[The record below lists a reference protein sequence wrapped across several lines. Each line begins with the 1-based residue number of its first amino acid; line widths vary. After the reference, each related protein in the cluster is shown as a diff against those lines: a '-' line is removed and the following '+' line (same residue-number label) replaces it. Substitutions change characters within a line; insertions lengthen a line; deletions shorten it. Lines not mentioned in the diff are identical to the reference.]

1 MKQALIQKITPIIE
15 SFVDDILKSFNDI
28 EKTRQELVQT
38 EGNYR
43 DLIIRRDK
51 ELADIKRQKAE
62 DKETLDRKITEL
74 ELAKQEHV
82 RKAEGCGAFRA
93 EMDAKIISTDD
104 NLFKSKIEL
113 ARVKDVR
120 LQAEKTK
127 EEAEKLKKD
136 YALKLES
143 LKTDFDKNEKDK
155 KEAAAEKVKLAAR
168 ENENYRTE
176 NRQNEKAKELNDQEL
191 KIKVERKEID
201 RLIKRYNL
209 EESLK
214 G

>member
-15 SFVDDILKSFNDI
+15 TFVDDVLKSFNDI

-43 DLIIRRDK
+43 ELIIRRDR

-74 ELAKQEHV
+74 ELAKQDHV
-82 RKAEGCGAFRA
+82 RKAESFG
-93 EMDAKIISTDD
+93 IITDGLAVRKHETDD
-104 NLFKSKIEL
+104 NLDKSRIEL
-113 ARVKDVR
+113 SRAKDVR

-155 KEAAAEKVKLAAR
+155 KESAAEKVKLAAR

-176 NRQNEKAKELNDQEL
+176 NRQNDKAKELNDQEL